1 MLKDVWTEKKTK
13 DEGPHPFTKNRS
25 KMADYLHSY
34 LIKKFGVDAMV
45 TEWGYNLHDAM
56 TRYSF
61 DPTVSVFSDILN
73 EEVK

>member
-1 MLKDVWTEKKTK
+1 MLKDVWTEKTK

-34 LIKKFGVDAMV
+34 LKKRFGVDAMV